1 MQIEQTPWI
10 ALSLLNDLMCKTET
24 HMTAKTK
31 CWWLCWLFLFYNVS
45 AVADIVW

>member
-10 ALSLLNDLMCKTET
+10 PLSLLNDLMCKTET

-31 CWWLCWLFLFYNVS
+31 MFVIMLGILIL
-45 AVADIVW
+45 

>member
-10 ALSLLNDLMCKTET
+10 PLSFLNDLMCKTWT

-31 CWWLCWLFLFYNVS
+31 CWWLYWVFLFYYVS
-45 AVADIVW
+45 I